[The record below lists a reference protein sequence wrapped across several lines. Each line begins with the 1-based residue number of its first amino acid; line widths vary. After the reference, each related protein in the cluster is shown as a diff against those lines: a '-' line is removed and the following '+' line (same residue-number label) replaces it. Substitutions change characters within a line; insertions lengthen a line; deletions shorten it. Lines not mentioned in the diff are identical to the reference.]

1 MLFKDF
7 AQILYNNC
15 AGTDSQY
22 QYFLLLFDS
31 IMRDPST
38 KEELEQEKNDK
49 YNPFDSLQQDTIERL
64 FRGGNLNVKKLRVVY
79 QKRDTNKFAK
89 YIQQFDEDT
98 QLNIEKDI
106 KNHLPQFISEEDDI
120 GYACADLF
128 VAIIHDQIDDEPIL
142 KDAKDK
148 ISTADELRKSFYY
161 DPTDNKIHIDNT
173 IIELPPQLLPPEG
186 IADEEGFY
194 IAQLLNAYAEALGS
208 SKITIDDVPSLKRK
222 YRDNFEE
229 QRINYYSAIRI
240 DRILRESFA
249 NPDIEMKTWK
259 SETYDYISDTLR
271 DEYDNGFK
279 RLVEV
284 LKTVIHC
291 KTTSVVDQCERLIGP
306 KERKGVCHLLEIDW
320 TDDYE

>member
-1 MLFKDF
+1 M

-31 IMRDPST
+31 IMRTPST
-38 KEELEQEKNDK
+38 KEELEQEQNDK
-49 YNPFDSLQQDTIERL
+49 YNPFDLLQQDTIERL
-64 FRGGNLNVKKLRVVY
+64 FRGGNLNAKKLRMVY

-98 QLNIEKDI
+98 QFNIEKDI
-106 KNHLPQFISEEDDI
+106 KNHLPQFNSEEGDI

-128 VAIIHDQIDDEPIL
+128 VAIIHDQIDDEPII
-142 KDAKDK
+142 KNTKDK
-148 ISTADELRKSFYY
+148 ISNADELSRSFYY

-173 IIELPPQLLPPEG
+173 IIELPPQLLPPDG

-194 IAQLLNAYAEALGS
+194 IVQLLNAYAEALGS
-208 SKITIDDVPSLKRK
+208 STITIDDVPSLKRK

-259 SETYDYISDTLR
+259 SETNDYISDTLR

-284 LKTVIHC
+284 LKTVVHC